1 MSKKISAISLGC
13 PKNLVDTEIMLGILK
28 DNGYEFTYDCE
39 AADILIINTCAFLE
53 SAKKESMDVIS
64 EYCGR
69 YEKLIVAGCLVQLD
83 GKQLLNEFPLIDHL
97 IGVGQISKINEVVSG
112 NMPLPE
118 KTHSYPRII
127 STLPHTAYVKIA
139 DGCNNCCS
147 YCLIPSLRGAYQSRD
162 MEAIIKEVESLVE
175 AGTQEINLIAQDTTY
190 YGFDRYKEFMITTLL
205 KELIERS
212 SARWI
217 RLMYTHPLHITQELI
232 EIIADHPSI
241 CRYLDLPIQHID
253 DSILQAMN
261 RRTSI
266 EGVTSSKQIKELIA
280 NLKQTIDNI
289 AIRTSI
295 IVGFPGEGED
305 EFKRLLEF
313 IEETEFEH
321 LGVFPYSKEQKTP
334 AFNYPNQVPDEV
346 KEQRRH
352 QVMELQQKISLKKK
366 REKIGK
372 TMNVVIEGYHQNLMI
387 GRSQYEAPEIDG
399 IIYVEGEKVN
409 IGKFI
414 PVKITAAT
422 QYDLI
427 GTHINEWCKVV

>member
-1 MSKKISAISLGC
+1 MINGGNVSKKVSAISLGC

-28 DNGYEFTYDCE
+28 DNGYEFTYDSE

-64 EYCGR
+64 ESCGR

-97 IGVGQISKINEVVSG
+97 IEIGEISKINELVSG
-112 NMPLPE
+112 NMTLPE
-118 KTHSYPRII
+118 EIHSYPRMI
-127 STLPHTAYVKIA
+127 STLPHTAYVKIS

-162 MEAIIKEVESLVE
+162 MDAIIKEVESLIE

-190 YGFDRYKEFMITTLL
+190 YGFDRYKKFMLTTLL
-205 KELIERS
+205 KALTERCP
-212 SARWI
+212 ARWI
-217 RLMYTHPLHITQELI
+217 RLMYTHPSHITQELI

-241 CRYLDLPIQHID
+241 CRYLDIPIQHID
-253 DSILQAMN
+253 NSILQAMN
-261 RRTSI
+261 RRI
-266 EGVTSSKQIKELIA
+266 SSKQIKELIT

-305 EFKRLLEF
+305 EFKNLLEF
-313 IEETEFEH
+313 IEESEFEH
-321 LGVFPYSKEQKTP
+321 LGVFPYSREQRTP
-334 AFNYPNQVPDEV
+334 AFNYPNQVPDEL

-352 QVMELQQKISLKKK
+352 QVMELQQRVSLKKK

-372 TMNVVIEGYHQNLMI
+372 TMNVVIEGYHQNFMI
-387 GRSQYEAPEIDG
+387 GRSQYEAPDIDG
-399 IIYVEGEKVN
+399 VIYVEGERVN

-414 PVKITAAT
+414 PVKIIAT
-422 QYDLI
+422 TEYDLI
-427 GTHINEWCKVV
+427 GTHINEYGV